1 MAATLL
7 VGIDGS
13 EYAERAAD
21 FAAEH
26 AKHVGADLH
35 LIGVIE
41 WSNYSFLTPEELET
55 RHKDRA
61 EEEKSANQVLKPIQE
76 RLSQD
81 GLNVQTSVRF
91 GHAAKILKEVA
102 EEEKASQIFIGRHG
116 RSRFETA
123 LFGSVTNKI
132 LQLAP
137 VPVTVVP

>member
-1 MAATLL
+1 MTASLL

-26 AKHVGADLH
+26 AKRVSADLH
-35 LIGVIE
+35 LVGVIE

-55 RHKDRA
+55 RHKDRK
-61 EEEKSANQVLKPIQE
+61 EEEESANKVLRPIQE
-76 RLSQD
+76 RLAQD
-81 GLNVQTSVRF
+81 GLNVQASVYF
-91 GHAAKILKEVA
+91 GHAAKVLKEVA
-102 EEEKASQIFIGRHG
+102 EEKGASQIFIGRHG

>member
-13 EYAERAAD
+13 DCAERAAEL
-21 FAAEH
+21 AAEH
-26 AKHVGADLH
+26 AEQTGAALH
-35 LIGVIE
+35 LAAVIE

-55 RHKDRA
+55 RHKDR
-61 EEEKSANQVLKPIQE
+61 EEDKERANKVLTPLKE
-76 RLSQD
+76 RL
-81 GLNVQTSVRF
+81 GKNVDIETSVHF
-91 GHAAKILKEVA
+91 GNAAKILKEIA
-102 EEEKASQIFIGRHG
+102 EEERSSQIYIGRHG